1 MATFEDI
8 NIEDEFEEEKKEDDG
23 REARLKAQ
31 RDAIHRKK
39 QEARQKELE
48 TYVPPKP
55 TDEDEKRKQE
65 LIRKGMAALNMN
77 QGPQVSE
84 DVRRK
89 NLAAGIR
96 EAIA

>member
-1 MATFEDI
+1 M
-8 NIEDEFEEEKKEDDG
+8 
-23 REARLKAQ
+23 
-31 RDAIHRKK
+31 
-39 QEARQKELE
+39 
-48 TYVPPKP
+48 PPKP

-77 QGPQVSE
+77 QTAQVSE